1 MAPLGTSFNAV
12 LFLRAL
18 AALLVLPGTFAGIIP
33 ALVVSAD
40 RSRGDGHL
48 IGMAPLVV
56 GVIILLWCV
65 RDFYVAGKGTL
76 APWDPP
82 KHLVVIGLYR
92 FVRNPMYVGLLLLLI
107 GWALLAGSLLLGGY
121 TLFFVIAFH
130 LRVVLYEE
138 PRLKKQFPEDWPAYS
153 AAVPRWLPR
162 LRRKI

>member
-1 MAPLGTSFNAV
+1 V

-33 ALVVSAD
+33 ALIVPAD
-40 RSRGDGHL
+40 RWRSDGHSAG
-48 IGMAPLVV
+48 IAPLVA
-56 GVIILLWCV
+56 GIIILLWCV

-92 FVRNPMYVGLLLLLI
+92 FVRNPMYLGLVLLLI
-107 GWALLAGSLLLGGY
+107 GWALSAGSPLLGGY
-121 TLFFVIAFH
+121 ALLFAIAFH

-138 PRLKKQFPEDWPAYS
+138 PRLKKQFPEDWRAYS
-153 AAVPRWLPR
+153 AGVPRWLPR
-162 LRRKI
+162 LRGKN

>member
-1 MAPLGTSFNAV
+1 M
-12 LFLRAL
+12 LFFRAL

-40 RSRGDGHL
+40 RWRGAGHPAG
-48 IGMAPLVV
+48 IAPLVA

-82 KHLVVIGLYR
+82 KRLVVIGLYR
-92 FVRNPMYVGLLLLLI
+92 FVRNPMYVGLMLLLI
-107 GWALLAGSLLLGGY
+107 GWALIAGSPLLVGY
-121 TLFFVIAFH
+121 ALFFAIAFH

-138 PRLKKQFPEDWPAYS
+138 PRLQNQFPEDWPAYS

-162 LRRKI
+162 LRGKI